1 MQRRASAAVGGS
13 QDGYEVVNL
22 LRTDVRDEYKQPPLA
37 ERVKLFVQ
45 KNYTV
50 QNLLPAARWVPE
62 YFGAGP
68 GGWRANLTSD
78 VFAAAT
84 IAAFLVPQGM
94 SYALVSGGWEEGT
107 GVGGWGGAEWTARMG
122 EARC

>member
-1 MQRRASAAVGGS
+1 MQRRASAAVGS
-13 QDGYEVVNL
+13 QGEYEVVNL

-37 ERVKLFVQ
+37 ERVKSFVQ

-50 QNLLPAARWVPE
+50 QKLLPAARWVPE
-62 YFGAGP
+62 YFGEGP

-94 SYALVSGGWEEGT
+94 SYALVR
-107 GVGGWGGAEWTARMG
+107 ALRTARPAPAFDG
-122 EARC
+122 